1 MLPGRMAIVTEEAE
15 EEAWARFTQGD
26 VDRPTMPV
34 PMVDAGDDAYLTE
47 LRKAMLEDTS
57 ASTLDPGEQ
66 RARTRFG
73 RRR

>member
-1 MLPGRMAIVTEEAE
+1 MTPPPPSAPRRPSLS
-15 EEAWARFTQGD
+15 QGD

-57 ASTLDPGEQ
+57 ASTLDPGEH